1 MTKPE
6 VHCNLDEKM
15 FSITV
20 FLTRL
25 LSGLVLLY
33 ISLGCLLYYREFL
46 LNAAIV
52 GVSMPV
58 ELGIGIVIAEMLLAL
73 LLLLG
78 LFTRWAAGAA
88 VLSTACLGFV
98 FFASN
103 FNKLYVA
110 LLVLLITA
118 LLPAALLGPGRISL
132 DFSHA
137 RRRAEKSFRG

>member
-6 VHCNLDEKM
+6 VHCKLDEKM
-15 FSITV
+15 FSLTV

-25 LSGLVLLY
+25 LVGLILLY
-33 ISLGCLLYYREFL
+33 ISVGCLLYYREFL
-46 LNAAIV
+46 YNAAAIGLSVWAGIAIV
-52 GVSMPV
+52 V
-58 ELGIGIVIAEMLLAL
+58 AEMFLAL

-78 LFTRWAAGAA
+78 WFTRWAAGAA
-88 VLSTACLGFV
+88 LLCTACLGFV
-98 FFASN
+98 FFASD

-118 LLPAALLGPGRISL
+118 LLPPALLGPGRISL

-137 RRRAEKSFRG
+137 RRQAEKQFRG

>member
-6 VHCNLDEKM
+6 VHCKLDEKM

-33 ISLGCLLYYREFL
+33 ISAGCLLYYREFL
-46 LNAAIV
+46 SNAAV
-52 GVSMPV
+52 LGLSVPV
-58 ELGIGIVIAEMLLAL
+58 GIGIAIAEIFLSL

-78 LFTRWAAGAA
+78 WFTRWVAGAA
-88 VLSTACLGFV
+88 FVCTTCLGIV